1 MRNVPGPHLAE
12 EATTLTKHFA
22 SSKEVLTRRIRASTQ
37 TQNAYF
43 VVLAVAVLAAL
54 AATGCSADAPKS
66 KAEPAAE
73 TKPAVPAVPE
83 DVQDA
88 AKTLL
93 GSDTQVLLVGDLA
106 KNGKE
111 MNVDIVLTT
120 SSGDSGGTFEMSPDQ
135 ARQII
140 NGNINT
146 ADYFLR
152 NVIL

>member
-1 MRNVPGPHLAE
+1 M
-12 EATTLTKHFA
+12 
-22 SSKEVLTRRIRASTQ
+22 
-37 TQNAYF
+37 
-43 VVLAVAVLAAL
+43 
-54 AATGCSADAPKS
+54 AATARALS
-66 KAEPAAE
+66 
-73 TKPAVPAVPE
+73 
-83 DVQDA
+83 
-88 AKTLL
+88 
-93 GSDTQVLLVGDLA
+93 DLA